1 MQPRS
6 RFTITPFR
14 VDLGSLSAEKGLVL
28 LNRSAHRLAPLVV
41 IVRGAQLFWGFLA
54 VVCCA
59 LRPFPCAEAVY
70 SRSDVEFPCRCAP
83 FSVGRGSAS
92 LARWFAFAPSCG
104 TSRCF
109 ALRFRVF
116 APSAR
121 VASTASHPFV
131 VGLWKKRA
139 DFHLSTIGFPQACPP
154 CGETVHH
161 PLRIPPRLS
170 LSPPQ
175 GTPTS
180 SRRVDEKCPSRA
192 YIYNIGA
199 AKGEE
204 GSAPSAAF
212 RGGRGGSVRRGAD
225 RWPRP
230 MDKGLAGG
238 QDARKGVGERAVRG
252 AVGAPVGRRQAKAPG
267 GAHGVCTRV
276 ATVGEEEG
284 LPGRCACTIRAQRQ
298 VELPNEVCKL

>member
-1 MQPRS
+1 M
-6 RFTITPFR
+6 
-14 VDLGSLSAEKGLVL
+14 
-28 LNRSAHRLAPLVV
+28 LNHSTHRLAPLVV

-59 LRPFPCAEAVY
+59 PRPFPCAEAVY
-70 SRSDVEFPCRCAP
+70 SRSDVEFPCRCAG
-83 FSVGRGSAS
+83 FSVRRGGAT
-92 LARWFAFAPSCG
+92 LAWWLAFAPSCR
-104 TSRCF
+104 TSRRF
-109 ALRFRVF
+109 ALHFRVF

-121 VASTASHPFV
+121 VASTALHPFV
-131 VGLWKKRA
+131 AGLWKKRT
-139 DFHLSTIGFPQACPP
+139 DFHLSTICFPQACPP

-170 LSPPQ
+170 LFPPQ
-175 GTPTS
+175 GTPTPPA
-180 SRRVDEKCPSRA
+180 RQTKALLARV
-192 YIYNIGA
+192 YIYIGV
-199 AKGEE
+199 AKGEKD
-204 GSAPSAAF
+204 SAPSAAF
-212 RGGRGGSVRRGAD
+212 RCGRGRLGARGAD

-238 QDARKGVGERAVRG
+238 QGARKGVGERAVRG
-252 AVGAPVGRRQAKAPG
+252 AAGAAIGRRQAKAPG

-284 LPGRCACTIRAQRQ
+284 SPGRCACTIRAQRQ